1 MDTPRFSVRHRIT
14 SARIA
19 AGAALICGAFLI
31 AAPASAEV
39 YKCTNADGKTGFS
52 DAPCPKGQ
60 TGQVVEVKSNSID
73 TSEQREQSLKSE
85 NQALKEKLAAAER
98 GGAPNAQP
106 AAPAGPDA
114 SRIDSAACKTA
125 TRDYEITAGSIAQN
139 KALIRARESAMYGAC
154 GMREPDRQT
163 TQVKVDNGNSGKPRY
178 VVPAASGAR

>member
-1 MDTPRFSVRHRIT
+1 MDIPRLSIRHRII

-19 AGAALICGAFLI
+19 GGATLLCGMFLI
-31 AAPASAEV
+31 AAPVSAEI
-39 YKCTNADGKTGFS
+39 YKCTNADGKTSFS

-98 GGAPNAQP
+98 AGVPTAQP

-125 TRDYEITAGSIAQN
+125 TRDYEIAAGSIANN
-139 KALIRARESAMYGAC
+139 KALIRARESAMYGSC

-163 TQVKVDNGNSGKPRY
+163 TKVKVDNNGSGKPRY
-178 VVPAASGAR
+178 VVPPASGAR